1 MWKKLSDL
9 RKEYLE
15 SGLRDAMDYEKF
27 CMISIIYH
35 STKIEGC
42 SLSETDTLVLI
53 DKDITA
59 AGKPLRDHLMV
70 KDHYEAFLFVKEEAR
85 KKRKMSVD
93 FFKEINARVMRNAG
107 GINKTVLGEFDT
119 SKGELRLAQVY
130 AGRKYFPDFRKVPN
144 LLELLCESVNEKID
158 EVKGMD
164 TLRLAADLHYRFVNI
179 HPFGDGNGRTSRLLT
194 NYIQLYHDEPL
205 VKIFTEDRAIYIDA
219 LNETE
224 EKEDLE
230 IFRNFICMQQ
240 IKFYKAEIEKYKK
253 IA

>member
-1 MWKKLSDL
+1 M
-9 RKEYLE
+9 
-15 SGLRDAMDYEKF
+15 
-27 CMISIIYH
+27 
-35 STKIEGC
+35 
-42 SLSETDTLVLI
+42 
-53 DKDITA
+53 
-59 AGKPLRDHLMV
+59 
-70 KDHYEAFLFVKEEAR
+70 
-85 KKRKMSVD
+85 
-93 FFKEINARVMRNAG
+93 
-107 GINKTVLGEFDT
+107 GEFDT